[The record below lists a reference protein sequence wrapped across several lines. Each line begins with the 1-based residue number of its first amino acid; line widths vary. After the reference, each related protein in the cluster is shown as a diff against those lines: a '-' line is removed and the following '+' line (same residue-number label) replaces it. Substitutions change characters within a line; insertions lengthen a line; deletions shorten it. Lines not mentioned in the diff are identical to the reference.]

1 MIINYLCVTFSFF
14 GEKVLIKSKQRGF
27 IFLQLKKGVKAGNVV
42 GRPLKCD
49 TYFIPVFMSFSKNSF

>member
-1 MIINYLCVTFSFF
+1 MIINYLGVTFSFL

-27 IFLQLKKGVKAGNVV
+27 VFLQLKKGVKTGNVV

-49 TYFIPVFMSFSKNSF
+49 TNFNRVFMSFSKNGF